1 MGKFDGILI
10 ASDLDGTL
18 LYDAKV
24 SPENREAIKY
34 FMECGGKF
42 TIATGRAPEFVK
54 RLDIPTNAPLILVNG
69 TLVYDSE
76 KIIKSYT
83 FPAEMISVVPEVME
97 SFKVVRVSVFSPAEN
112 FIPEPKP
119 EYFINHIKPIN
130 KIVFV
135 FEDAETAV
143 NAREYLKGKY
153 SPEYVFERSWPEGVE
168 MRSAYGGKG
177 ECLSFI
183 KEYTGVKT
191 VIGAGDWEND
201 RSLLESAD
209 ISYAPTNAHPEI
221 LKLADKVLV
230 HHKDHLIKHIVED
243 IEKGLDV

>member
-1 MGKFDGILI
+1 MGKFDGLLI

-18 LYDAKV
+18 LYDMKV
-24 SPENREAIKY
+24 SPENREAIEY
-34 FMECGGKF
+34 FMAGGGRF

-54 RLDIPTNAPLILVNG
+54 RLNIPTNAPLILVNG
-69 TLVYDSE
+69 TLVYE
-76 KIIKSYT
+76 NEQIIKSYT
-83 FPAEMISVVPEVME
+83 FTPEMIRVVPEVME
-97 SFKVVRVSVFSPAEN
+97 KFKVVRVSVFSPAED

-119 EYFINHIKPIN
+119 EYFTNHTKPIN

-135 FEDAETAV
+135 FEDAETAI
-143 NAREYLKGKY
+143 NAREYLKEKY

-168 MRSAYGGKG
+168 MRSTYGGKG

-230 HHKDHLIKHIVED
+230 HHKDHLIKHIIED
-243 IEKGLDV
+243 IEKGLGV

>member
-18 LYDAKV
+18 IYDMKV
-24 SPENREAIKY
+24 SNENRQAIKY
-34 FMECGGKF
+34 FIEGGGKF

-69 TLVYDSE
+69 TVVYDSD

-83 FPAEMISVVPEVME
+83 FPPQMIKVVPEVME
-97 SFKVVRVSVFSPAEN
+97 KFKLPRVSIFSPMEN
-112 FIPEPKP
+112 FVSDPKP
-119 EYFINHIKPIN
+119 ECFLNHTKPIN
-130 KIVFV
+130 KIVFCL
-135 FEDAETAV
+135 EDSETAV
-143 NAREYLKGKY
+143 NVREYLKEKY
-153 SPEYVFERSWPEGVE
+153 SPEYVFERSWPQGVE
-168 MRSAYGGKG
+168 MRSARGGKG

-183 KEYTGVKT
+183 KEYTGVNT

-201 RSLLESAD
+201 RSLLERAD
-209 ISYAPTNAHPEI
+209 ISYAPTNAHPQI

-230 HHKDHLIKHIVED
+230 HHKDHLIKHIIED

>member
-18 LYDAKV
+18 LYDMKV
-24 SPENREAIKY
+24 SNENRQAINY
-34 FMECGGKF
+34 FIDGGGKF

-69 TLVYDSE
+69 TVVYAEE

-83 FPAEMISVVPEVME
+83 FPPEMIRVVPEVMKI
-97 SFKVVRVSVFSPAEN
+97 FKVVRVSVFSPAEN

-119 EYFINHIKPIN
+119 EYFINHTKPIN

-135 FEDAETAV
+135 FEDAETAI
-143 NAREYLKGKY
+143 NAREYLKEKY

-168 MRSAYGGKG
+168 MRSAHGGKG
-177 ECLSFI
+177 ACLSFI

>member
-18 LYDAKV
+18 LYDMKV
-24 SPENREAIKY
+24 SAENREAIEY
-34 FMECGGKF
+34 FIKEGGKF

-83 FPAEMISVVPEVME
+83 FPPEMIRVATEVMGK
-97 SFKVVRVSVFSPAEN
+97 FKVIRISVFSPAEN

-119 EYFINHIKPIN
+119 EYFLNHTKPIN

-135 FEDAETAV
+135 FEDAGTAV
-143 NAREYLKGKY
+143 NAREYLKEKY
-153 SPEYVFERSWPEGVE
+153 SPEYIFERSWPEGVE

-191 VIGAGDWEND
+191 VVGAGDWEND